1 MFQLARVSGRSL
13 GCLLLIASL
22 GLSACGDDRRV
33 SNVSDTEI
41 ALREQAWT
49 ERRILDY
56 TIVYRESCF
65 CEGGEITVIVRDGKI
80 DSTSREIGPGSGT
93 FPVGNPLTVP
103 GLFDLIRRAQQEADN
118 LEVRFDADLDYP
130 DRISIDWERNAIDDE
145 YGLTV
150 VRLTRQ

>member
-1 MFQLARVSGRSL
+1 MLQGTPIKAGLL
-13 GCLLLIASL
+13 GGLLLAAVL

-41 ALREQAWT
+41 ALREQAWA
-49 ERRILDY
+49 ERQVLDY

-65 CEGGEITVIVRDGKI
+65 CPGGEVTVVVRDGKI
-80 DSTSREIGPGSGT
+80 DSASRETDPGAGSL
-93 FPVGNPLTVP
+93 PVGTPLTVS
-103 GLFDLIRRAQQEADN
+103 GLFDLIKRAQSEADN

-130 DRISIDWERNAIDDE
+130 DRISIDWESNAVDDE

-150 VRLTRQ
+150 LRLTRQ

>member
-1 MFQLARVSGRSL
+1 MFQLARVSGGSL
-13 GCLLLIASL
+13 GCLLLVVSL

-41 ALREQAWT
+41 ALRDQAWT

-65 CEGGEITVIVRDGKI
+65 CAGGEVTVIVRDGKI
-80 DSTSREIGPGSGT
+80 DSASRQTDPGSGT

-130 DRISIDWERNAIDDE
+130 DRISIDWERNAFDDE